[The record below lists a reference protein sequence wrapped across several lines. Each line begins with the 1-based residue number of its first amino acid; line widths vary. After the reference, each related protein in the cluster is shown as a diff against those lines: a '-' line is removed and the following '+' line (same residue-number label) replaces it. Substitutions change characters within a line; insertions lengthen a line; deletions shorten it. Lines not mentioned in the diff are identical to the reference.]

1 MKVSHPMER
10 DWSDRGE
17 QTRYVTP
24 GNGGY
29 RRVRFPP
36 KADIAQLVDA
46 GAQAQAGTRRA
57 NAAFRG
63 HQPKE
68 LIMWRRRSS
77 GGWGRRRSV
86 GAGRSGL
93 TYSYGT
99 VVLLV
104 SGAILLVLYLTGR
117 LNL

>member
-1 MKVSHPMER
+1 
-10 DWSDRGE
+10 
-17 QTRYVTP
+17 
-24 GNGGY
+24 
-29 RRVRFPP
+29 
-36 KADIAQLVDA
+36 
-46 GAQAQAGTRRA
+46 
-57 NAAFRG
+57 
-63 HQPKE
+63 
-68 LIMWRRRSS
+68 MWRRRSS

-86 GAGRSGL
+86 GTGRSGL